1 MAHDKE
7 LELEAL
13 RTLNKFCKDN
23 KISGT
28 ISDQVDLFSN
38 ECEVGVN
45 WNSPPQ
51 VLKIF
56 QGQGI
61 PTEYKKKQTVSA
73 KLMERHK
80 RDFELVR
87 RYLYYK
93 QRAKDCS
100 TYGNKFL
107 NAVRA
112 DGRIHTSF
120 KQLVSTG
127 RMSCGRKAREK
138 GQLDLPNLQNIPKVD
153 GKHVKAVEAR
163 YCFVPEPGNVFIVAD
178 YASQESRILADK
190 TKDKGLLDFYL
201 TGGADL
207 HSYTAQKI
215 WPQLLN
221 ELTLGEVKDKF
232 PELRDTAKK
241 CYPPDTEVLTRRGWV
256 KIIDIECTDEVI
268 QVSPKDGMICDLSWV
283 NPQDK
288 VIIPNKTGKLIHYK
302 NEGVDIRVTE
312 DHKMV
317 SFSSAPG
324 RRMRV
329 GEAATHRMKSRL
341 IANAGIAAGEVDVDE
356 QLIRLAVAVQADGS
370 LYKQVGG
377 TVIRFGFTKE
387 RKITRLRELLGDIPH
402 KEVMR
407 PINGKIGTF
416 FTLFKDEAS
425 CILRLLEDKKF
436 RWDTLLWNRRSREIF
451 LEELKYWDSH
461 QGVRNRAYYYRNTDF
476 QSIDV
481 AQAVAAITNKKSSIQ
496 YEGRMRKLGV
506 MEHRYTR
513 MEETHV
519 SKIDYSGP
527 VVCLTVPEGFLL
539 VRDSGKVMVS
549 GNCNFAIAYG
559 GNGHTIA
566 DNADIPVDEGE
577 QIYEAYLKAFPG
589 VADFFEVNLTRTL
602 TDGYITINEKVGAR
616 TFPRHNPFSQDEDDD
631 IQEED
636 ESVYTNSQPA
646 VEFYKKLA
654 HEVEAEGFQKRM
666 KRKGLPKEEREE
678 MFQKFREYNRLKSK
692 LTRLSTNYLIQ
703 GTAALQTKL
712 AGILFYIYLYE
723 RNLLGTVK
731 IVNIIHDEY
740 VVECPKEMA
749 EEIKVALVDCMVKG
763 GDYFMDI
770 IPMAAD
776 AHIDTKWSK

>member
-1 MAHDKE
+1 MLLHTRNKDRFILLGVTSFAGDVPLKEVVEVDTETTGFDFIDDRVFSLQLSTKHGPLIIDCDSAPIEEWLPKLQGRKLIFHNAKFDLPFLMKKGFFPHPRNVVDTMIQETCLTLGTGYKVNLGDTAKRRVGAYIPKDRQKTIMHGFRHPLDLDYAWKDVEHLTDIHNAQTKEAKRTKQERNLSINSAFVTVLAYTEWCGIKLDKAMWKQKMAHDKE

-207 HSYTAQKI
+207 HSYTAQKV
-215 WPQLLN
+215 WP
-221 ELTLGEVKDKF
+221 ETIGILTLDEVKEKF
-232 PELRDTAKK
+232 PEKRDTAKK
-241 CYPPDTEVLTRRGWV
+241 V
-256 KIIDIECTDEVI
+256 
-268 QVSPKDGMICDLSWV
+268 
-283 NPQDK
+283 
-288 VIIPNKTGKLIHYK
+288 
-302 NEGVDIRVTE
+302 
-312 DHKMV
+312 
-317 SFSSAPG
+317 
-324 RRMRV
+324 
-329 GEAATHRMKSRL
+329 
-341 IANAGIAAGEVDVDE
+341 
-356 QLIRLAVAVQADGS
+356 
-370 LYKQVGG
+370 
-377 TVIRFGFTKE
+377 
-387 RKITRLRELLGDIPH
+387 
-402 KEVMR
+402 
-407 PINGKIGTF
+407 
-416 FTLFKDEAS
+416 
-425 CILRLLEDKKF
+425 
-436 RWDTLLWNRRSREIF
+436 
-451 LEELKYWDSH
+451 
-461 QGVRNRAYYYRNTDF
+461 
-476 QSIDV
+476 
-481 AQAVAAITNKKSSIQ
+481 
-496 YEGRMRKLGV
+496 
-506 MEHRYTR
+506 
-513 MEETHV
+513 
-519 SKIDYSGP
+519 
-527 VVCLTVPEGFLL
+527 
-539 VRDSGKVMVS
+539 
-549 GNCNFAIAYG
+549 NFAIAYG

-666 KRKGLPKEEREE
+666 KRKGLPREEREE

-703 GTAALQTKL
+703 GTAALQTKV

-731 IVNIIHDEY
+731 VVNIIHDEY